1 MKKILVTLFIGFT
14 TFLQLGCEETYIINE
29 GVSSILITPSQN
41 SVIVN
46 DQVSLSISTNDGED
60 ITEKAEISL
69 NGNIIDETTIELSE
83 LGINEIRARYINL
96 TTSIEIEVT
105 DGSEINFR
113 KRALVEDYTGTW
125 CGWCP
130 RVSHAIDLVSQ
141 QSDDV
146 VFVAIHRAPAG
157 TQDPFIYPD
166 ADELEAMINT
176 PGYPKGFLNRIYQ
189 WQFPEPDNI
198 SQVVGLTQGANPK
211 AGLAINS
218 SLQNNEINIEVKSQF
233 SKDFDGLKLVVYL
246 VENGLVYPQVNY
258 TSYYGNLNPIEDF
271 IHNYTLR
278 KSITPILGE
287 TILNED
293 TSTGNIHT
301 NTFNLPVPDNV
312 SNANNIDLIAFL
324 IKSDN
329 SVLNVRKASLNSNQ
343 DFEIL
348 Q

>member
-1 MKKILVTLFIGFT
+1 MKKILATLFIGFAT
-14 TFLQLGCEETYIINE
+14 LLQLGCEETYIINE

-46 DQVSLSISTNDGED
+46 NQVSLSVSTNSGED
-60 ITEKAEISL
+60 ITAETELSL
-69 NGNIIDETTIELSE
+69 NGTPVDGSTIQLTE
-83 LGINEIRARYINL
+83 LGIHEITARYINL
-96 TTSIEIEVT
+96 TTSVEIEVT
-105 DGSEINFR
+105 DGSEINFK

-141 QSDDV
+141 QNDDV

-157 TQDPFIYPD
+157 TQDPFIYND
-166 ADELEAMINT
+166 ADDLEAMINT
-176 PGYPKGFLNRIYQ
+176 PGYPKGFVNRIHQ

-198 SQVVGLTQGANPK
+198 DQVISFTQGANPK

-218 SLQNNEINIEVKSQF
+218 SLQNNQINVEVRSQF
-233 SKDFDGLKLVVYL
+233 SKDFEGLKLVVYL

-258 TSYYGNLNPIEDF
+258 TSYYNNLNPIENYT
-271 IHNYTLR
+271 HNYTLR

-287 TILNED
+287 TILSEN

-301 NTFNLPVPDNV
+301 NTFNFPVPDNI
-312 SNANNIDLIAFL
+312 SNADNIDLIAFL
-324 IKSDN
+324 INPDN
-329 SVLNVRKASLNSNQ
+329 SVLNVRKASLNSSQ